1 MRSLVRV
8 SGPLL
13 SLLVL
18 VSACAPMEEQP
29 LRVGTFLWPGSE
41 PLFLARDL
49 GYLDDGS
56 IRLVEYSSLGEVNR
70 DFRNG
75 RIDAVNVTLDMALQ
89 LQQQG
94 FEPRV
99 VLVLDYSDGADALL
113 ARPEVRRLEDLRGKR
128 VAVEDLSVSTYLLGQ
143 ALAKAGL
150 EPSDIEILRI
160 PVDQHEHAYA
170 SGQVDAVV
178 TFEPFVSKLLARG
191 AHPLFDSS
199 HLPGEIVDLLVVREE
214 VLERSPERV
223 RHLLQGWFR
232 ALRHLDEHPE
242 DAVARMSP
250 RLDTSPAEF
259 ATMLELLRH
268 PTQEENHA
276 LLRLPSSPL
285 LGSARRLQLFMLE
298 QGLLREPVR
307 PEQLLD
313 VRPLETLGEVR

>member
-8 SGPLL
+8 VGL
-13 SLLVL
+13 LLVL
-18 VSACAPMEEQP
+18 ALPACTREEPLP

-41 PLFLARDL
+41 PLFLAREL

-56 IRLVEYSSLGEVNR
+56 IRLIEYSSLSEVNR

-75 RIDAVNVTLDMALQ
+75 SIDAVDVTLDMALQ

-128 VAVEDLSVSTYLLGQ
+128 VAVEALSMSNYLLSR
-143 ALAKAGL
+143 ALAQAGL
-150 EPSDIEILRI
+150 QPSDVEILRI
-160 PVDQHEHAYA
+160 PVDQHERAYA

-178 TFEPFVSKLLARG
+178 TFEPFVSRLVAAG
-191 AHPLFDSS
+191 AHRLFDSS
-199 HLPGEIVDLLVVREE
+199 RIPGEIVNVLAVRED
-214 VLERSPERV
+214 VLEQRPEQV

-232 ALRHLDEHPE
+232 ALLYLEEHPE
-242 DAVARMSP
+242 DAVSRMSP
-250 RLDTSPAEF
+250 RLDTSPAQL
-259 ATMLELLRH
+259 AAQLEDLRH
-268 PTQEENHA
+268 PTLRENRA
-276 LLRLPSSPL
+276 LLREPTSLLISSAH
-285 LGSARRLQLFMLE
+285 SQQRFMLE
-298 QGLLREPVR
+298 TGQMHAPVR

-313 VRPLETLGEVR
+313 VRPLEALEEDR